1 MSPIWFTPFIIV
13 ASALQAFGD
22 VMSAQLRV
30 SLTNPWLAL
39 TVLFTLNAFFF
50 AGLFAVLPRPL
61 PTIDGISAM
70 PWWAP
75 LAGLTGAVAVFAGL
89 ALIDKIG
96 AGPVNGLIIMA
107 NLLTSLAID
116 HFGLMNMPYAQRRG
130 TTDVSICKSVSSLLW
145 SAIGFRGT
153 YRGKILLSTHR
164 LSMKTRPQ
172 SVTKPRLPRHTT
184 SSTGLSQPTSPNT
197 IR

>member
-1 MSPIWFTPFIIV
+1 VTRNQIPKRARSGLISPIWFTPFIV
-13 ASALQAFGD
+13 FAGALQAFGA
-22 VMSAQLRV
+22 VMRAQLRV
-30 SLTNPWLAL
+30 LLTNPWLAL

-96 AGPVNGLIIMA
+96 AGPVNGLIIMV

-116 HFGLMNMPYAQRRG
+116 HFGLMNMPVHTLNAGR
-130 TTDVSICKSVSSLLW
+130 
-145 SAIGFRGT
+145 AIGGLLMAAGIILVFRF
-153 YRGKILLSTHR
+153 
-164 LSMKTRPQ
+164 
-172 SVTKPRLPRHTT
+172 
-184 SSTGLSQPTSPNT
+184 
-197 IR
+197 

>member
-1 MSPIWFTPFIIV
+1 MNPIWFTPFIIV
-13 ASALQAFGD
+13 AGALQAFGA

-96 AGPVNGLIIMA
+96 AGPVNGLIITA
-107 NLLTSLAID
+107 NLLVD
-116 HFGLMNMPYAQRRG
+116 
-130 TTDVSICKSVSSLLW
+130 
-145 SAIGFRGT
+145 
-153 YRGKILLSTHR
+153 R
-164 LSMKTRPQ
+164 L
-172 SVTKPRLPRHTT
+172 
-184 SSTGLSQPTSPNT
+184 
-197 IR
+197 